1 MTILNSKIKIH
12 IKNNRW
18 KEGSFPN
25 TAEGE
30 KVFSITDEHL
40 KNSLINFPEL
50 ESNIDFFIDWD
61 EDNFNSSMANSEI
74 LLTWNL
80 PTKDI
85 DKIAPNLKWIH
96 CIAAGVE
103 HLFPFDWL
111 PEKVNLTNNK
121 GVHRKKAGEYG
132 LMTILMLHNHFPK
145 IISNQFNKKY
155 DSIYS
160 TPISGKT
167 VVFLG
172 TGNLG
177 GSVAALLKP
186 LDINV
191 IGVNRH
197 GSSQRDFSTIIS
209 SEKMDEILPKA
220 DILYVALPETPE
232 TINIINKQRLNL
244 LKNTCSIV
252 NVGRESTIDYITL
265 FDMLKSNRLGGA
277 ILDVFSPE
285 PVASNSDIWEI
296 PNLIVSPHISA
307 DDGISYIKHT
317 LDLFF
322 KNLIYFIENKPLIN
336 QIDKKLGY

>member
-1 MTILNSKIKIH
+1 MANLDKNIKIH

-25 TAEGE
+25 TPEGE

-40 KNSLINFPEL
+40 KNSLNNFPEL
-50 ESNIDFFIDWD
+50 KSNVDFFIDWD
-61 EDNFNSSMANSEI
+61 EDNFNSSMVNSQI

-80 PTKDI
+80 PTKNI
-85 DKIAPNLKWIH
+85 NVIAPDLKWIH
-96 CIAAGVE
+96 CIGAGVE

-111 PEKVNLTNNK
+111 PKNITLTNNK

-132 LMTILMLHNHFPK
+132 LMAILMLHNHFPK
-145 IISNQFNKKY
+145 IISNQFKKKY

-167 VVFLG
+167 VVILG
-172 TGNLG
+172 TGSLG
-177 GSVAALLKP
+177 RSVAALLKP

-197 GSSQRDFSTIIS
+197 GNSLRDFSKVITSDKI
-209 SEKMDEILPKA
+209 DEVLPKA
-220 DILYVALPETPE
+220 DFLYVALPETLE
-232 TINIINKQRLNL
+232 TIEIINKQRLNL
-244 LKNTCSIV
+244 LKSTCSII
-252 NVGRESTIDYITL
+252 NIGRESAIDYATL
-265 FDMLKSNRLGGA
+265 FDMLKTNRLAGA

-285 PVASNSDIWEI
+285 PIDSNSYIWEV

-307 DDGISYIKHT
+307 DDGKSYIEHT

-322 KNLIYFIENKPLIN
+322 KNLVYFIENKPLIN